1 MTVHFEVSDHVA
13 TVTID
18 RPEVLNAVDKATE
31 TELHNIWK
39 DIESRTDIW
48 CVVLTGA
55 GDRCFCS
62 GADVQE
68 AVKSGRTG
76 LEYWSGNREGGFG
89 GIATRLTLNV
99 PVIARVN
106 GSAFGGGFE
115 MVLGADIVV
124 AADHAKFGLTEPRL
138 GFLPL
143 EGGMVMLPRMIPRNL
158 AMGILLT
165 GRRVAVDEMANFGL
179 INEVVAK
186 DDLDDAVIR
195 WVDQIKLC
203 SPRSI
208 RAIKQVVRN
217 TQHLAPHEATAHR
230 LPALMESLNGPDG
243 AEGSQAFAEKRKPNW
258 PA

>member
-1 MTVHFEVSDHVA
+1 MTVHYEIVEHVA
-13 TVTID
+13 QVTID
-18 RPEVLNAVDKATE
+18 RPELLNAVDQATE
-31 TELHNIWK
+31 DEMQRIWRE
-39 DIESRTDIW
+39 IEGRRDIW

-55 GDRCFCS
+55 GERCFSS

-68 AVKSGRTG
+68 AVKSGRSG
-76 LEYWSGNREGGFG
+76 FEYWSMEREGGFG

-106 GSAFGGGFE
+106 GGAYGGGFE
-115 MVLGADIVV
+115 MVMGADIVV

-143 EGGMVMLPRMIPRNL
+143 DGGMVMLPRLIPAKH
-158 AMGILLT
+158 AMGMLMT
-165 GRRVAVDEMANFGL
+165 GRRVTAEELAGYGL
-179 INEVVAK
+179 INEVVPMAE
-186 DDLDDAVIR
+186 LDDAVTR

-217 TQHLAPHEATAHR
+217 TSHLAPYVAMGQR
-230 LPALMESLNGPDG
+230 LPALMDSLNGPDSD
-243 AEGSQAFAEKRKPNW
+243 EGSRAFVEKRTPNW
-258 PA
+258 PE

>member
-1 MTVHFEVSDHVA
+1 MTVHYEIVEHVA
-13 TVTID
+13 QVTID
-18 RPEVLNAVDKATE
+18 RPELLNAVDQATE
-31 TELHNIWK
+31 DEMQRIWRE
-39 DIESRTDIW
+39 IEGRSDIW

-55 GDRCFCS
+55 GERCFSS

-68 AVKSGRTG
+68 AVKIGRSGF
-76 LEYWSGNREGGFG
+76 EYWSIEREGGFG

-106 GSAFGGGFE
+106 GGAYGGGFE
-115 MVLGADIVV
+115 MVMGADIVV

-143 EGGMVMLPRMIPRNL
+143 DGGMVMLPRLIPAKH
-158 AMGILLT
+158 AMGMLMT
-165 GRRVAVDEMANFGL
+165 GRRVTADELAGFGL
-179 INEVVAK
+179 INEVVPMAE
-186 DDLDDAVIR
+186 LDDAVTR

-217 TQHLAPHEATAHR
+217 TSHLAPYVAMGQR
-230 LPALMESLNGPDG
+230 LPALMDSLNGPDSD
-243 AEGSQAFAEKRKPNW
+243 EGSRAFVEKRTPNW
-258 PA
+258 PE

>member
-1 MTVHFEVSDHVA
+1 MTVHYEIVEHVA
-13 TVTID
+13 QVTID
-18 RPEVLNAVDKATE
+18 RPELLNAVDQATE
-31 TELHNIWK
+31 DEMQRIWRE
-39 DIESRTDIW
+39 IEGRSDIW

-55 GDRCFCS
+55 GERCFSS

-68 AVKSGRTG
+68 AVKSGRSG
-76 LEYWSGNREGGFG
+76 FEYWSMEREGGFG

-106 GSAFGGGFE
+106 GGAYGGGFE
-115 MVLGADIVV
+115 MVMGADIVV

-143 EGGMVMLPRMIPRNL
+143 DGGMVMLPRLIPAKH
-158 AMGILLT
+158 AMGMLMT
-165 GRRVAVDEMANFGL
+165 GRRVTADELAGFGL
-179 INEVVAK
+179 INEVVPMAE
-186 DDLDDAVIR
+186 LDDAVTR

-217 TQHLAPHEATAHR
+217 TSHLAPYVAMGQR
-230 LPALMESLNGPDG
+230 LPALMDSLNGPDSD
-243 AEGSQAFAEKRKPNW
+243 EGSRAFVEKRSPNW
-258 PA
+258 PE

>member
-1 MTVHFEVSDHVA
+1 MTVHYEIVEHVA
-13 TVTID
+13 QVTID
-18 RPEVLNAVDKATE
+18 RPELLNAVDQATE
-31 TELHNIWK
+31 DEMQRIWRE
-39 DIESRTDIW
+39 IEGRSDIW

-55 GDRCFCS
+55 GERCFSS

-68 AVKSGRTG
+68 AVKIGRSGF
-76 LEYWSGNREGGFG
+76 EYWSMEREGGFG

-106 GSAFGGGFE
+106 GGAYGGGFE
-115 MVLGADIVV
+115 MVMGADIVV

-143 EGGMVMLPRMIPRNL
+143 DGGMVMLPRLIPAKH
-158 AMGILLT
+158 AMGMLMT
-165 GRRVAVDEMANFGL
+165 GRRVTADELAGFGL
-179 INEVVAK
+179 INEVVPMSE
-186 DDLDDAVIR
+186 LDDAVTR

-217 TQHLAPHEATAHR
+217 TSHLAPYVAMGQR
-230 LPALMESLNGPDG
+230 LPALMDSLNGPDG
-243 AEGSQAFAEKRKPNW
+243 DEGSRAFVEKRTPNW
-258 PA
+258 PE

>member
-1 MTVHFEVSDHVA
+1 MTVHYEIVEHVA
-13 TVTID
+13 QVTID
-18 RPEVLNAVDKATE
+18 RPELLNAVDQATE
-31 TELHNIWK
+31 DEMQRIWRE
-39 DIESRTDIW
+39 IEGRSDIW

-55 GDRCFCS
+55 GERCFSS

-68 AVKSGRTG
+68 AVKIGRSGF
-76 LEYWSGNREGGFG
+76 EYWSMEREGGFG

-106 GSAFGGGFE
+106 GGAYGGGFE

-143 EGGMVMLPRMIPRNL
+143 DGGMVMLPRLIPAKH
-158 AMGILLT
+158 AMGMLMT
-165 GRRVAVDEMANFGL
+165 GRRVTADELAGFGL
-179 INEVVAK
+179 INEVVPMAE
-186 DDLDDAVIR
+186 LDDAVTR

-217 TQHLAPHEATAHR
+217 TSHLAPYVAMGQR
-230 LPALMESLNGPDG
+230 LPALMDSLNGPDSD
-243 AEGSQAFAEKRKPNW
+243 EGSRAFVEKRTPNW
-258 PA
+258 PE

>member
-1 MTVHFEVSDHVA
+1 MTVHYEIVEHVA
-13 TVTID
+13 QVTID
-18 RPEVLNAVDKATE
+18 RPELLNAVDQATE
-31 TELHNIWK
+31 DEMQRIWRE
-39 DIESRTDIW
+39 IEGRSDIW

-55 GDRCFCS
+55 GERCFSS

-68 AVKSGRTG
+68 AVKIGRSGF
-76 LEYWSGNREGGFG
+76 EYWSMEREGGFG

-106 GSAFGGGFE
+106 GGAYGGGFE
-115 MVLGADIVV
+115 MVMGADIVV

-143 EGGMVMLPRMIPRNL
+143 DGGMVMLPRLIPAKH
-158 AMGILLT
+158 AMGILMT
-165 GRRVAVDEMANFGL
+165 GRRVTADELAGFGL
-179 INEVVAK
+179 INEVVPMAE
-186 DDLDDAVIR
+186 LDDAVTR

-217 TQHLAPHEATAHR
+217 TSHLAPYVAMGQR
-230 LPALMESLNGPDG
+230 LPALMDSLNGPDSD
-243 AEGSQAFAEKRKPNW
+243 EGSRAFVEKRTPNW
-258 PA
+258 PE

>member
-1 MTVHFEVSDHVA
+1 MTVHYEIVEHVA
-13 TVTID
+13 QVTID
-18 RPEVLNAVDKATE
+18 RPELLNAVDQATE
-31 TELHNIWK
+31 DEMQRIWRE
-39 DIESRTDIW
+39 IEGRSDIW

-55 GDRCFCS
+55 GERCFSS

-68 AVKSGRTG
+68 AVKIGRSGF
-76 LEYWSGNREGGFG
+76 EYWSMEREGGFG

-106 GSAFGGGFE
+106 GGAYGGGFE
-115 MVLGADIVV
+115 MVMGADIVV

-143 EGGMVMLPRMIPRNL
+143 DGGMVMLPRLIPAKH
-158 AMGILLT
+158 AMGMLMT
-165 GRRVAVDEMANFGL
+165 GRRVTADELAGFGL
-179 INEVVAK
+179 INEVVPMAE
-186 DDLDDAVIR
+186 LDDAVTR

-217 TQHLAPHEATAHR
+217 TSHLAPYVAMGQR
-230 LPALMESLNGPDG
+230 FPALMDSLNGPDSD
-243 AEGSQAFAEKRKPNW
+243 EGSRAFVEKRTPNW
-258 PA
+258 PE

>member
-1 MTVHFEVSDHVA
+1 MTVHYEVIDHVA
-13 TVTID
+13 RVTID
-18 RPEVLNAVDKATE
+18 RPEVLNAVDQAAE
-31 TELHNIWK
+31 TEMQRIWT
-39 DIESRTDIW
+39 EVEGRTDIW

-68 AVKSGRTG
+68 AVDSGRSG
-76 LEYWSGNREGGFG
+76 LEYWSMERVGGFG

-143 EGGMVMLPRMIPRNL
+143 DGGMVLLPRMIPNKL

-165 GRRVAVDEMANFGL
+165 GRRVPADEMASFGL
-179 INEVVAK
+179 INEVVPK
-186 DDLDDAVIR
+186 KDLDEAVER

-208 RAIKQVVRN
+208 RAIKAVIRN
-217 TQHLAPHEATAHR
+217 TGHLAPREAMGQR

-243 AEGSQAFAEKRKPNW
+243 DEGSRAFAQKRTPNW
-258 PA
+258 PE

>member
-1 MTVHFEVSDHVA
+1 MTVHYEIVEHVA
-13 TVTID
+13 QVTID
-18 RPEVLNAVDKATE
+18 RPELLNAVDQATE
-31 TELHNIWK
+31 DEMQRIWRE
-39 DIESRTDIW
+39 IEGRSDIW

-55 GDRCFCS
+55 GERCFSS

-68 AVKSGRTG
+68 AVKSGRSG
-76 LEYWSGNREGGFG
+76 FEYWSMEREGGFG

-106 GSAFGGGFE
+106 GGAYGGGFE
-115 MVLGADIVV
+115 MVMGADIVV

-143 EGGMVMLPRMIPRNL
+143 DGGMVMLPRLIPAKH
-158 AMGILLT
+158 AMGILMT
-165 GRRVAVDEMANFGL
+165 GRRVTADELAGFGL
-179 INEVVAK
+179 INEVVPMAE
-186 DDLDDAVIR
+186 LDDAVTR

-217 TQHLAPHEATAHR
+217 TSHLAPYVAMGQR
-230 LPALMESLNGPDG
+230 LPALMDSLNGPDG
-243 AEGSQAFAEKRKPNW
+243 DEGSRAFVEKRTPNW
-258 PA
+258 PE

>member
-1 MTVHFEVSDHVA
+1 MTVHYEIVEHVA
-13 TVTID
+13 QVTID
-18 RPEVLNAVDKATE
+18 RQELLNAVDQATE
-31 TELHNIWK
+31 DEMQRIWRE
-39 DIESRTDIW
+39 IEGRSDIW

-55 GDRCFCS
+55 GERCFSS

-68 AVKSGRTG
+68 AVKSGRSG
-76 LEYWSGNREGGFG
+76 FDYWSMEREGGFG

-106 GSAFGGGFE
+106 GGAYGGGFE
-115 MVLGADIVV
+115 MVMGADIVV

-143 EGGMVMLPRMIPRNL
+143 DGGMVMLPRLIPAKH
-158 AMGILLT
+158 AMGMLMT
-165 GRRVAVDEMANFGL
+165 GRRVTADELAGFGL
-179 INEVVAK
+179 INEVVPMSE
-186 DDLDDAVIR
+186 LDDAVTR

-217 TQHLAPHEATAHR
+217 TSHLAPYVAMGQR
-230 LPALMESLNGPDG
+230 LPALMDSLNGPDG
-243 AEGSQAFAEKRKPNW
+243 DEGSRAFVEKRTPNW
-258 PA
+258 PE

>member
-1 MTVHFEVSDHVA
+1 MTVHYEIVEHVA
-13 TVTID
+13 QVTID
-18 RPEVLNAVDKATE
+18 RPELLNAVDQATE
-31 TELHNIWK
+31 DEMQRIWRE
-39 DIESRTDIW
+39 IEGRSDIW

-55 GDRCFCS
+55 GERCFSS

-68 AVKSGRTG
+68 AVKIGRSGF
-76 LEYWSGNREGGFG
+76 EYWSMEREGGFG

-106 GSAFGGGFE
+106 GGAYGGGFE
-115 MVLGADIVV
+115 MVMGADIVV

-143 EGGMVMLPRMIPRNL
+143 DGGMVMLPRLIPAKH
-158 AMGILLT
+158 AMGMLMT
-165 GRRVAVDEMANFGL
+165 GRRVTADELAGFGL
-179 INEVVAK
+179 INEVVPMAE
-186 DDLDDAVIR
+186 LDDAVTR

-217 TQHLAPHEATAHR
+217 TSHLAPYVAMGQR
-230 LPALMESLNGPDG
+230 LPALMESLNGPDSD
-243 AEGSQAFAEKRKPNW
+243 EGSRAFVEKRTPNW
-258 PA
+258 PE

>member
-1 MTVHFEVSDHVA
+1 MTVHYEIVEHVA
-13 TVTID
+13 QVTID
-18 RPEVLNAVDKATE
+18 RPELLNAVDQATE
-31 TELHNIWK
+31 DEMQRIWRE
-39 DIESRTDIW
+39 IERRSDIW

-55 GDRCFCS
+55 GERCFSS

-68 AVKSGRTG
+68 AVKIGRSGF
-76 LEYWSGNREGGFG
+76 EYWSMEREGGFG

-106 GSAFGGGFE
+106 GGAYGGGFE

-143 EGGMVMLPRMIPRNL
+143 DGGMVMLPRLIPAKH
-158 AMGILLT
+158 AMGILMT
-165 GRRVAVDEMANFGL
+165 GRRVTADELAGFGL
-179 INEVVAK
+179 INEVVPMAE
-186 DDLDDAVIR
+186 LDDAVTR

-217 TQHLAPHEATAHR
+217 TSHLAPYVAMGQR
-230 LPALMESLNGPDG
+230 LPALMDSLNGPDSD
-243 AEGSQAFAEKRKPNW
+243 EGSRAFVEKRTPNW
-258 PA
+258 PE

>member
-1 MTVHFEVSDHVA
+1 MTVHYEIVEHVA
-13 TVTID
+13 QVTID
-18 RPEVLNAVDKATE
+18 RPELLNAVDQATE
-31 TELHNIWK
+31 DEMQRIWRE
-39 DIESRTDIW
+39 IEGRSDIW

-55 GDRCFCS
+55 GERCFSS

-68 AVKSGRTG
+68 AVKIGRSG
-76 LEYWSGNREGGFG
+76 LEYWSMEREGGFG

-106 GSAFGGGFE
+106 GGAYGGGFE
-115 MVLGADIVV
+115 MVMGADIVV

-143 EGGMVMLPRMIPRNL
+143 DGGMVMLPRLIPAKH
-158 AMGILLT
+158 AMGMLMT
-165 GRRVAVDEMANFGL
+165 GRRVTADELAGFGL
-179 INEVVAK
+179 INEVVSMAE
-186 DDLDDAVIR
+186 LDDAVTR

-217 TQHLAPHEATAHR
+217 TSHLAPYVAMGQR
-230 LPALMESLNGPDG
+230 LPALMDSLNGPDSD
-243 AEGSQAFAEKRKPNW
+243 EGSRAFVEKRTPNW
-258 PA
+258 PE

>member
-1 MTVHFEVSDHVA
+1 MTVHYEIVEHVA
-13 TVTID
+13 QVTID
-18 RPEVLNAVDKATE
+18 RPELLNAVDQATE
-31 TELHNIWK
+31 DEMQRIWRE
-39 DIESRTDIW
+39 IEGRSDIW

-55 GDRCFCS
+55 GERCFSS

-68 AVKSGRTG
+68 AVKIGRSGF
-76 LEYWSGNREGGFG
+76 EYWSMEREGGFG

-106 GSAFGGGFE
+106 GGAYGGGFE

-143 EGGMVMLPRMIPRNL
+143 DGGMVMLPRLIPAKH
-158 AMGILLT
+158 AMGILMT
-165 GRRVAVDEMANFGL
+165 GRRVTADELAGFGL
-179 INEVVAK
+179 INEVVPMAE
-186 DDLDDAVIR
+186 LDDAVTR

-217 TQHLAPHEATAHR
+217 TSHLAPYVAMGQR
-230 LPALMESLNGPDG
+230 LPALMDSLNGPDSD
-243 AEGSQAFAEKRKPNW
+243 EGSRAFVEKRSPNW
-258 PA
+258 PE

>member
-1 MTVHFEVSDHVA
+1 MTVHYEIVEHVA
-13 TVTID
+13 QVTID
-18 RPEVLNAVDKATE
+18 RPELLNAVDQATE
-31 TELHNIWK
+31 DEMQCIWRE
-39 DIESRTDIW
+39 IEGRSDIW

-55 GDRCFCS
+55 GERCFSS

-68 AVKSGRTG
+68 AVKIGRSG
-76 LEYWSGNREGGFG
+76 LEYWSMEREGGFG

-106 GSAFGGGFE
+106 GGAYGGGFE

-143 EGGMVMLPRMIPRNL
+143 DGGMVMLPRLIPAKH
-158 AMGILLT
+158 AMGMLIT
-165 GRRVAVDEMANFGL
+165 GRRVTADELAGFGL
-179 INEVVAK
+179 INEVVPMAE
-186 DDLDDAVIR
+186 LDDAVTR

-217 TQHLAPHEATAHR
+217 TSHLAPYVAMGQR
-230 LPALMESLNGPDG
+230 LPALMDSLNGPDSD
-243 AEGSQAFAEKRKPNW
+243 EGSRAFVEKRTPNW
-258 PA
+258 PE

>member
-1 MTVHFEVSDHVA
+1 MTVHYEIVENVA
-13 TVTID
+13 QVTID
-18 RPEVLNAVDKATE
+18 RPELLNAVDQATE
-31 TELHNIWK
+31 DEMQRIWRE
-39 DIESRTDIW
+39 IEGRSDIW

-55 GDRCFCS
+55 GERCFSS

-68 AVKSGRTG
+68 AVKSGRSG
-76 LEYWSGNREGGFG
+76 FDYWSMEREGGFG

-106 GSAFGGGFE
+106 GGAYGGGFE
-115 MVLGADIVV
+115 MVMGADIVV

-143 EGGMVMLPRMIPRNL
+143 DGGMVMLPRLIPAKH
-158 AMGILLT
+158 AMGMLMT
-165 GRRVAVDEMANFGL
+165 GRRVTADELAGFGL
-179 INEVVAK
+179 INEVVPMSE
-186 DDLDDAVIR
+186 LDDAVTR

-217 TQHLAPHEATAHR
+217 TSHLAPYVAMGQR
-230 LPALMESLNGPDG
+230 LPALMDSLNGPDSD
-243 AEGSQAFAEKRKPNW
+243 EGSRAFVEKRSPNW
-258 PA
+258 PE

>member
-1 MTVHFEVSDHVA
+1 MTVHYEIVEHVA
-13 TVTID
+13 QVTID
-18 RPEVLNAVDKATE
+18 RPELLNAVDQATE
-31 TELHNIWK
+31 DEMQRIWRE
-39 DIESRTDIW
+39 IERRSDIW

-55 GDRCFCS
+55 GERCFSS

-68 AVKSGRTG
+68 AVKIGRSGF
-76 LEYWSGNREGGFG
+76 EYWSMEREGGFG

-106 GSAFGGGFE
+106 GGAYGGGFE
-115 MVLGADIVV
+115 MVMGADIVV

-143 EGGMVMLPRMIPRNL
+143 DGGMVMLPRLIPAKH
-158 AMGILLT
+158 AMGMLMT
-165 GRRVAVDEMANFGL
+165 GRRVTADELAGFGL
-179 INEVVAK
+179 INEVVPMAE
-186 DDLDDAVIR
+186 LDDAVTR

-217 TQHLAPHEATAHR
+217 TSHLAPYVAMGQR
-230 LPALMESLNGPDG
+230 LPALMDSLNGPDSD
-243 AEGSQAFAEKRKPNW
+243 EGSRAFVEKRSPNW
-258 PA
+258 PE